1 MGSNSIKV
9 LGASNHAK
17 SKREENDFYATEP
30 KATILL
36 MEKEKFNNV
45 ILEPACGQG
54 HMSEVLKS
62 YNYNVLS
69 SDLIDR
75 GYGIQK
81 DFFDYN
87 KWAGDI
93 ITNPPYKIALPFL
106 KHALNIINTG
116 SKEALFLRLLFLEGI
131 ERGKFFKEFPP
142 KKVYVSSARLNCA
155 KNGDFKTYSK
165 STAMAFAWFVWEK
178 NFKENTIIDWI

>member
-1 MGSNSIKV
+1 
-9 LGASNHAK
+9 
-17 SKREENDFYATEP
+17 
-30 KATILL
+30 
-36 MEKEKFNNV
+36 
-45 ILEPACGQG
+45 
-54 HMSEVLKS
+54 MSEVLKS

-106 KHALNIINTG
+106 KHALNIINNKNKMKRYCIIYSPSIFYIISLYNKTPPA
-116 SKEALFLRLLFLEGI
+116 SCMTEGAT
-131 ERGKFFKEFPP
+131 R
-142 KKVYVSSARLNCA
+142 
-155 KNGDFKTYSK
+155 YSCFI
-165 STAMAFAWFVWEK
+165 SQTRAAS
-178 NFKENTIIDWI
+178 